1 MEKKD
6 KKKAYDILAGEGF
19 RPDSASNEL
28 RSPKDIDKSELRITR
43 IIYSF
48 LTSLRNSS
56 STEEKEEVHI
66 RLQNSIGKAN
76 RKKKII
82 SRWAVAASFLLI
94 TLSVWFTTQNIRNK
108 SDFRELV
115 ETLQIS
121 EPDSATQLILQDGS
135 QVLIAEEES
144 KIVYDQKGENIVI
157 DSIKNI
163 TQNVEEKKPAFNT
176 LVVPYGK
183 RTQITLADGSKVWL
197 NSGTKLVYPATI
209 TAGKREVYVDG
220 EAIFDVTHMDG
231 KPFYVK
237 TKDFEIKVLGTVF
250 NVSAYREDENTSAVL
265 AEGRIEITSNKN
277 TLLRSEKK
285 TISPGTRIVFDKQ
298 NETFQTY
305 QVNTNNFLSWRDGY
319 LILEKEQL
327 KNILKKISRYYNV
340 EIDLQNPQIGEETFS
355 GNLNLRKTPEEVLDI
370 IAETTSINITKEN
383 SKLIINLN

>member
-1 MEKKD
+1 M
-6 KKKAYDILAGEGF
+6 
-19 RPDSASNEL
+19 
-28 RSPKDIDKSELRITR
+28 
-43 IIYSF
+43 
-48 LTSLRNSS
+48 
-56 STEEKEEVHI
+56 
-66 RLQNSIGKAN
+66 
-76 RKKKII
+76 
-82 SRWAVAASFLLI
+82 I
-94 TLSVWFTTQNIRNK
+94 TLSVWVTTQNISNK
-108 SDFRELV
+108 SEFSELV

-157 DSIKNI
+157 DSVKNI

-250 NVSAYREDENTSAVL
+250 NVSTYREDENTSAVL
-265 AEGRIEITSNKN
+265 AEGKIEITSNNN

-285 TISPGTRIVFDKQ
+285 TISPGTRVVFDKQ

-305 QVNTNNFLSWRDGY
+305 QVNTDNFLSWRDGY

>member
-1 MEKKD
+1 MDNDEV
-6 KKKAYDILAGEGF
+6 KKAYDILADEQF
-19 RPDSASNEL
+19 SIDSIVEVTENKNASEAEEL
-28 RSPKDIDKSELRITR
+28 HLAHT
-43 IIYSF
+43 IYSF
-48 LTSLRNSS
+48 LTSYKKAPSLQDKKDVHKQLRFSIQR
-56 STEEKEEVHI
+56 EK
-66 RLQNSIGKAN
+66 R
-76 RKKKII
+76 RKTLA
-82 SRWAVAASFLLI
+82 RWAVAASFLI
-94 TLSVWFTTQNIRNK
+94 VAFSIWQVQQSSTKT
-108 SDFRELV
+108 DFNNLV
-115 ETLQIS
+115 ETLQLS
-121 EPDSATQLILQDGS
+121 QPDSATQLILQDGR

-144 KIVYDQKGENIVI
+144 NILYDEKGENITI
-157 DSIKNI
+157 DSTQKI
-163 TQNVEEKKPAFNT
+163 TQLVVDKKPVFNT

-220 EAIFDVTHMDG
+220 EAIFDVTHIDG

-250 NVSAYREDENTSAVL
+250 NVSTYREDENTSAVL
-265 AEGRIEITSNKN
+265 AEGKIEITSNNN

-285 TISPGTRIVFDKQ
+285 TISPGTRVVFDKQ

-340 EIDLQNPQIGEETFS
+340 EIDLRDPQIGEETFS

>member
-1 MEKKD
+1 M
-6 KKKAYDILAGEGF
+6 
-19 RPDSASNEL
+19 
-28 RSPKDIDKSELRITR
+28 
-43 IIYSF
+43 
-48 LTSLRNSS
+48 
-56 STEEKEEVHI
+56 
-66 RLQNSIGKAN
+66 
-76 RKKKII
+76 
-82 SRWAVAASFLLI
+82 
-94 TLSVWFTTQNIRNK
+94 
-108 SDFRELV
+108 
-115 ETLQIS
+115 
-121 EPDSATQLILQDGS
+121 
-135 QVLIAEEES
+135 LIAEEES

-157 DSIKNI
+157 DSVKNI

-220 EAIFDVTHMDG
+220 EAIFDVTHIDG

-250 NVSAYREDENTSAVL
+250 NVSTYREDENTSAVL
-265 AEGRIEITSNKN
+265 AEGKIEITSNNN

-285 TISPGTRIVFDKQ
+285 TISPGTRVVFDKQ

-340 EIDLQNPQIGEETFS
+340 EIDLRDPQIGEETFS